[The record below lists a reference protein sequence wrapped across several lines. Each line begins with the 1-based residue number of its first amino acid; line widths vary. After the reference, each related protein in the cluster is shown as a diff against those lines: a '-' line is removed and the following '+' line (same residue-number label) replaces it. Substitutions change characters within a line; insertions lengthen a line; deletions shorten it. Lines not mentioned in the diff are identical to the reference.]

1 MENSNEIP
9 VIENDGDIP
18 NEEVKP
24 TLEELDDNE
33 FLK

>member
-9 VIENDGDIP
+9 VIENDEHIP
-18 NEEVKP
+18 NEEIKP
-24 TLEELDDNE
+24 VLEELDDNE